1 MRTAAADTMDLMSDS
16 MPSMARSDGKRCNFY
31 TTEERK
37 HIISLICKRNGL
49 LSYLEQLSETHD
61 IKLIS
66 MPQLFDLDY
75 HGAAPRLLNEIEF
88 LEERIAVQCN
98 ALLEEYAES
107 DWEDL
112 ETKDVDMDMDD
123 QTVSGESLPETFE
136 DGRWMFDEDYES
148 VTVFD
153 NRRSKRKRLMNDD
166 SDEDWRIGVE
176 NLSRI
181 EMARQ
186 RVEALRP

>member
-1 MRTAAADTMDLMSDS
+1 MRTATPDTIDLMSDS

-31 TTEERK
+31 TTEERR
-37 HIISLICKRNGL
+37 HIISLFCKRNGL
-49 LSYLEQLSETHD
+49 LSYLEQLAETHD

-66 MPQLFDLDY
+66 MAQLFDLDY

-112 ETKDVDMDMDD
+112 ETKDVDMDVDD

-136 DGRWMFDEDYES
+136 DGRWMFDEDYEPI
-148 VTVFD
+148 TVFD
-153 NRRSKRKRLMNDD
+153 NRRPKRKRLMSDD
-166 SDEDWRIGVE
+166 SDDDWRLEAE
-176 NLSRI
+176 NLSRS